1 MNTKV
6 QMVKNVGNNVVNS
19 LRTSI
24 KEAPPELKRPAKK
37 LLICAAVLFVV
48 IASYKF
54 VSYKI
59 EERRRAAELAAG
71 PVIRVSKVTKSPGDH
86 TVNTIGESRP
96 YQSVTLY
103 AKVSGYLRAVKVDK
117 GDVVKQGQILAVIE
131 SPETDQE
138 YQAALADAHNKRDI
152 AARTMTLRAKGLVS
166 EQEAEQ
172 AQSDA
177 DVSAARLRSQETLK
191 GYEVLR
197 APFPG
202 TVTARFADPGALVQ
216 NATSSQASALPV
228 VSVSQIK
235 RLRVDVFVDQR
246 DAPFVQTVQPVEITL
261 PERPGLTLK
270 GQVDRIADELDPR
283 TKMMLIEIDIPNED
297 KSLVAG
303 SFVNVSLKIKSP
315 PYFEAPVE
323 SLVLIKN
330 KPFIP
335 IVKPDN
341 TLNYRAVDIVGND
354 GKLLSIMSGVTE
366 GETVALNVGN
376 AIPEGGKVRP
386 QAEDKKP

>member
-1 MNTKV
+1 MPTKIQPQIQQKI
-6 QMVKNVGNNVVNS
+6 QMIKNVGV
-19 LRTSI
+19 SI
-24 KEAPPELKRPAKK
+24 AKSARSSYDEAPPELKKPAKK
-37 LLICAAVLFVV
+37 LIVGAVILFVV

-54 VSYKI
+54 VAYKI
-59 EERRRAAELAAG
+59 EEHHRAVELAAG
-71 PVIRVSKVTKSPGDH
+71 PIIRVGKVTKSPGDH
-86 TVNTIGESRP
+86 TVTTIGESRP

-103 AKVSGYLRAVKVDK
+103 AKVSGY
-117 GDVVKQGQILAVIE
+117 LAVIE

-138 YQAALADAHNKRDI
+138 YQAALADAHNKKDI

-228 VSVSQIK
+228 VSVSEIK

-246 DAPFVQTVQPVEITL
+246 DAPFVAKDQPVEITL
-261 PERPGLTLK
+261 PERPGVTLK
-270 GQVDRIADELDPR
+270 GQVDRVADELDPR
-283 TKMMLIEIDIPNED
+283 TKMMLTEIDIPNED
-297 KSLVAG
+297 RSLVAG
-303 SFVNVSLKIKSP
+303 SFVNVALKIKSP

-323 SLVLIKN
+323 ALVLIKN
-330 KPFIP
+330 KTFLS
-335 IVKPDN
+335 VVNPDN
-341 TLNYRAVDIVGND
+341 TLTYRAVEIVGND
-354 GKLLSIMSGVTE
+354 GKLLSIMSGVKE
-366 GETVALNVGN
+366 GETVALSVGN